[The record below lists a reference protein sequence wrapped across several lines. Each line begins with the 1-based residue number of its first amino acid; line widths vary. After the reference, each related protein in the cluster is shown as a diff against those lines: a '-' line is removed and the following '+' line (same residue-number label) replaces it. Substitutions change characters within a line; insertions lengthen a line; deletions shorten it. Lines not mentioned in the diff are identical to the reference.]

1 MLHERAARKD
11 DTHEGSICF
20 YFCAGSAV
28 TAPCTKIKIDYL
40 FVVPRRSADGRA
52 PDRNALFE
60 TASPQAGYFTLSQA
74 REAGVSPQL
83 LQFYLRAARVDR
95 AGRGIFRLK
104 QFPSTFEHEDLV
116 PLWLWSQ
123 QQGVFS
129 HATALTLHELSDA
142 LPAKHHLSVPTSWRT
157 RRLRAPPGL
166 VLHYADLGPTE
177 RAWIGPV
184 PVTTPLRTLEDAVAG
199 ALDETWIEQA
209 TREGLRRG
217 LFSRREATA
226 AIARGRARRPS

>member
-1 MLHERAARKD
+1 LSCLCGSRHSHED
-11 DTHEGSICF
+11 
-20 YFCAGSAV
+20 
-28 TAPCTKIKIDYL
+28 KIDYL
-40 FVVPRRSADGRA
+40 FLVLRRSADGRA

-74 REAGVSPQL
+74 REAGISPQL
-83 LQFYLRAARVDR
+83 LQFYVRAACVDR

-142 LPAKHHLSVPTSWRT
+142 LPAKHHLSVPTSWRI
-157 RRLRAPPGL
+157 RRLRAPSGL

-177 RAWIGPV
+177 RTWIGPV